1 MQKTRKRGNAQ
12 ICGTVYFNNAKLEKT
27 LTALECDSITLEEI
41 VPFEWTTVYTF
52 DLYTSKE
59 RIERVVGSKSPALK
73 ESVSEGM
80 NHVVFINRGR
90 VVASVCTHPASTGY
104 YLSFTGGENT
114 YYSYSDG
121 GYSHIEY
128 GDEIVF
134 EVMQDD
140 GFVRLYARVEK

>member
-1 MQKTRKRGNAQ
+1 MMICEEKKPDFKKIITNTNMIAILFGIFLFLAQ
-12 ICGTVYFNNAKLEKT
+12 ISLPDPV
-27 LTALECDSITLEEI
+27 DSAVHSL
-41 VPFEWTTVYTF
+41 
-52 DLYTSKE
+52 
-59 RIERVVGSKSPALK
+59 G
-73 ESVSEGM
+73 
-80 NHVVFINRGR
+80 
-90 VVASVCTHPASTGY
+90 STGY

-140 GFVRLYARVEK
+140 GFVRLYARVEE

>member
-1 MQKTRKRGNAQ
+1 MRKYGKDGRLDCV
-12 ICGTVYFNNAKLEKT
+12 ICNRCGKKLAVKHG
-27 LTALECDSITLEEI
+27 I
-41 VPFEWTTVYTF
+41 V
-52 DLYTSKE
+52 
-59 RIERVVGSKSPALK
+59 R
-73 ESVSEGM
+73 EG
-80 NHVVFINRGR
+80 VFTNRGR

-140 GFVRLYARVEK
+140 GFVRLYARVEE

>member
-1 MQKTRKRGNAQ
+1 M
-12 ICGTVYFNNAKLEKT
+12 
-27 LTALECDSITLEEI
+27 
-41 VPFEWTTVYTF
+41 
-52 DLYTSKE
+52 
-59 RIERVVGSKSPALK
+59 
-73 ESVSEGM
+73 
-80 NHVVFINRGR
+80 
-90 VVASVCTHPASTGY
+90 
-104 YLSFTGGENT
+104 SFTGGENT

>member
-1 MQKTRKRGNAQ
+1 MLF
-12 ICGTVYFNNAKLEKT
+12 ISFSEIYFNNAKLEKT
-27 LTALECDSITLEEI
+27 LSTLDCDSITLEKI

-52 DLYTSKE
+52 DPYTSKE
-59 RIERVVGSKSPALK
+59 RIERVVGSKIPALK

-80 NHVVFINRGR
+80 NHVVFTNRGR

-140 GFVRLYARVEK
+140 GFVRLYARVEE

>member
-1 MQKTRKRGNAQ
+1 MDHCIYFDPIPQRNALSEWSVQKARFERKCQRGYEP
-12 ICGTVYFNNAKLEKT
+12 CCVYKQRAGGGQR
-27 LTALECDSITLEEI
+27 
-41 VPFEWTTVYTF
+41 
-52 DLYTSKE
+52 LYPSRK
-59 RIERVVGSKSPALK
+59 
-73 ESVSEGM
+73 
-80 NHVVFINRGR
+80 HW
-90 VVASVCTHPASTGY
+90 Y

-140 GFVRLYARVEK
+140 GFVRLYARVEE